1 MSRTIKQGAVAS
13 GRMLLGAVLLAAGL
27 CASPTSFAEGF
38 EYAFTVGENSG
49 AYGTDRGTNVGG
61 TLSVPILNADPLF
74 KQELMGEIILG
85 YARTEDTG
93 TFTAPNVTGLGLPA
107 EPGADTKLNVT
118 TFQVGAGLK
127 YKLVTLPYLG
137 FVQVQPYLSAGA
149 AFHVFLAYTNGNGS
163 DRVGGIAPISP
174 ELEARGFPAGQGNV
188 MIGVMYGVG
197 TDFIF
202 FDKILLG
209 VDARWNE
216 IANKGSDYMT
226 LVGKVGFRF

>member
-1 MSRTIKQGAVAS
+1 MSKAGKLQLLAWGRRVLGAAV
-13 GRMLLGAVLLAAGL
+13 LLGAWMVPQA
-27 CASPTSFAEGF
+27 SFAEGF
-38 EYAFTVGENSG
+38 EYAFTVGQNSG
-49 AYGTDRGTNVGG
+49 AYDTGSGLNVGG

-85 YARTEDTG
+85 YARTDDNG
-93 TFTAPNVTGLGLPA
+93 TFTAPNVTGLGLAA
-107 EPGADTKLNVT
+107 EPTPDTMMHLS

-127 YKLVTLPYLG
+127 YKLVTLPYFG

-174 ELEARGFPAGQGNV
+174 ELEARGFPAGEGNV